1 MLLDDPALLERT
13 FGFAELSDLPR
24 HLEPRFNIAPTQP
37 VPIVRSA
44 PGRSLDIVRE
54 VGGVRELVIAR

>member
-1 MLLDDPALLERT
+1 MLMDDPALLERT

-37 VPIVRSA
+37 AQRVRA
-44 PGRSLDIVRE
+44 YKNLHTADK
-54 VGGVRELVIAR
+54 